1 MADHSDVV
9 LKGGRVL
16 DASGERAADVVIG
29 PDGFIVAVGTGL
41 TADRVLDATGCV
53 VTPGLVDL
61 FATLGEPG
69 NEEHETI
76 ESATRAAVAGGYT
89 AVVAAPDPHH
99 PLDSAAGLRDLA
111 ALARGA
117 LCEVA
122 AVAALTVGA
131 AGTQLAP
138 MSELA
143 DLGVRL
149 FGDPGA
155 GAQDPALLRR
165 ALQYAGDLGVVIAQP
180 AVASALAGAGC
191 MHEGEWSSRL
201 GLAGVPSEAE
211 ESAVMQ
217 LVALARS
224 VGTAVHVRGVST
236 AASLAMVTA
245 ARRGGIRITADVAP
259 AHALLTDA
267 VLAGV
272 VPAYDGWTPNGAL
285 RADEPDPDRAYDP
298 QFCFEPPLRPE
309 ADRAAVAAALA
320 TGDLDVLISG
330 HTPVAAM
337 AKELPIDS
345 AEPGAIGLDVA
356 LGLAL
361 GPLGLPLATALAL
374 LSWRP
379 AALAGLGASQ
389 GGLVEAGRP
398 ANLLVLDPETTWT
411 YDPGASHS
419 RSRNTPWGGL
429 VLRGRARHTVASGE
443 VVVLDGEVT
452 R

>member
-1 MADHSDVV
+1 MRRWPA
-9 LKGGRVL
+9 
-16 DASGERAADVVIG
+16 
-29 PDGFIVAVGTGL
+29 
-41 TADRVLDATGCV
+41 
-53 VTPGLVDL
+53 
-61 FATLGEPG
+61 
-69 NEEHETI
+69 
-76 ESATRAAVAGGYT
+76 ATRRSSP
-89 AVVAAPDPHH
+89 APDAH
-99 PLDSAAGLRDLA
+99 PASTSAAGLRDLA

-165 ALQYAGDLGVVIAQP
+165 ALQYAGDLGVVIVQP

-201 GLAGVPSEAE
+201 GLAGVPAEAE

-272 VPAYDGWTPNGAL
+272 VPAYDGGRRTVRSAPTSPTP
-285 RADEPDPDRAYDP
+285 
-298 QFCFEPPLRPE
+298 
-309 ADRAAVAAALA
+309 
-320 TGDLDVLISG
+320 TGPTTHS
-330 HTPVAAM
+330 
-337 AKELPIDS
+337 S
-345 AEPGAIGLDVA
+345 ASNRRCARRRTVPRS
-356 LGLAL
+356 
-361 GPLGLPLATALAL
+361 PRH
-374 LSWRP
+374 WRP
-379 AALAGLGASQ
+379 GTS
-389 GGLVEAGRP
+389 
-398 ANLLVLDPETTWT
+398 TC
-411 YDPGASHS
+411 
-419 RSRNTPWGGL
+419 
-429 VLRGRARHTVASGE
+429 
-443 VVVLDGEVT
+443 
-452 R
+452 